1 MRGKG
6 AEGEGKEVAKDSLKN
21 EKNSMEG
28 EMLSPDNPKMREK
41 RKKQVKRPYL
51 RQNSGDKWQGK
62 IVVNAKLLQY
72 FSKKSAFSF
81 RPYVVRVCPPLVGV
95 RGWISRAKGRPQGID
110 STFFAKNVKIY
121 FAKYYC
127 A

>member
-72 FSKKSAFSF
+72 FSKKVRF
-81 RPYVVRVCPPLVGV
+81 R
-95 RGWISRAKGRPQGID
+95 SD
-110 STFFAKNVKIY
+110 TT
-121 FAKYYC
+121 
-127 A
+127 